1 MKPFT
6 SQEVED
12 LPKGYTPAETPG
24 RKFFRD
30 MKYKRIQIVADP
42 VHPGQSAIVKIFC
55 MNCRKLTAARIA
67 YKALKFGKLTLS
79 HGRTA

>member
-6 SQEVED
+6 SQEMQE

-30 MKYKRIQIVADP
+30 MKYKRILIVSDP
-42 VHPGQSAIVKIFC
+42 VHPGQFSIIKQFTA
-55 MNCRKLTAARIA
+55 NCRRLTTARIDF
-67 YKALKFGKLTLS
+67 KSLKFGRLHST
-79 HGRTA
+79 HGKTA